1 LPFPFMLTGRTENFI
16 ARGNPPVSRNSSAPG
31 IATRNPPTTLRTT
44 TTFGVHR
51 IGRAARVT
59 MTAARLRNRERCAG
73 PMWCPSERWRSGWD
87 GEFESPL
94 LQRGVSNEP
103 CGCRERRTRVGLR
116 VRIRFAPAKS
126 RANSGT
132 VTLVLD
138 AAPAESPRTNPRNR
152 CLPSAELNF
161 RIHSPPADSPSLS
174 RSHFRA
180 SRTRAFPA
188 GVRGSL
194 DDGVSRDAAGFPLRA
209 NRRQCLCRA
218 IFQYRSE
225 ADVMATVPGRSGRS
239 QDLCR
244 AQHR

>member
-1 LPFPFMLTGRTENFI
+1 MHRGR
-16 ARGNPPVSRNSSAPG
+16 V
-31 IATRNPPTTLRTT
+31 
-44 TTFGVHR
+44 
-51 IGRAARVT
+51 
-59 MTAARLRNRERCAG
+59 
-73 PMWCPSERWRSGWD
+73 
-87 GEFESPL
+87 
-94 LQRGVSNEP
+94 LQ
-103 CGCRERRTRVGLR
+103 
-116 VRIRFAPAKS
+116 VRIHFPPAKS

-194 DDGVSRDAAGFPLRA
+194 DDGSPLGGGLVNAEWFVFRA
-209 NRRQCLCRA
+209 NEPTAHRTYAHYILTQGAPKFGDSSTAIPRIAQRALSPRR
-218 IFQYRSE
+218 RS
-225 ADVMATVPGRSGRS
+225 ALASVTNGDDGRSTR
-239 QDLCR
+239 
-244 AQHR
+244 